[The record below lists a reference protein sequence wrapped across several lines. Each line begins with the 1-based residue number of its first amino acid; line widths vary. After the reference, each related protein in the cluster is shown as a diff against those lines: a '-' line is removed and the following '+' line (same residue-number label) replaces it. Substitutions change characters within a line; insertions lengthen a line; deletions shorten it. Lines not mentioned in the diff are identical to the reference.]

1 MTKENVMFRTKISKH
16 LLDPYWEEAF
26 DRLMA
31 MDTGKDAAKAA
42 RSIITAE
49 TPKKLTEYQTYQILD
64 DAYAMALAELT
75 TIQELLIQFN
85 GKHRRTPPRK
95 RPKDS
100 YERLTL
106 GWQELIDTMEYYFE
120 VTEEFEDGR

>member
-1 MTKENVMFRTKISKH
+1 MKGFPGDN
-16 LLDPYWEEAF
+16 LLLEYDWAETFEAI
-26 DRLMA
+26 MA

-42 RSIITAE
+42 RSIPTTE
-49 TPKKLTEYQTYQILD
+49 TPKKLTEYQAYQILD
-64 DAYAMALAELT
+64 DAYGMALAELT
-75 TIQELLIQFN
+75 TLQELLIQFN
-85 GKHRRTPPRK
+85 SKHRRTPPKK

-106 GWQELIDTMEYYFE
+106 GWEELIDTMEYYFE